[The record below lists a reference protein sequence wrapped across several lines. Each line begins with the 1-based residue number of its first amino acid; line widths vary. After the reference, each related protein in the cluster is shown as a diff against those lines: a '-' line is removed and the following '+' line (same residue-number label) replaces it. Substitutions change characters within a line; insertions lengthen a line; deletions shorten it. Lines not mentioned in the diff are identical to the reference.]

1 MYVLDKLNYAEQRGL
16 GFETVKSLPGM
27 DMPLPSVRY
36 NAPYIEVELPLSMK
50 VAESIYG
57 DLSEKEIKVLEYIRT
72 KGEAT
77 SADIQSYYG
86 LEQKPVSRILTKLKD
101 KKYIES
107 VGQARNTRYK
117 VVESGQ

>member
-1 MYVLDKLNYAEQRGL
+1 MK
-16 GFETVKSLPGM
+16 
-27 DMPLPSVRY
+27 
-36 NAPYIEVELPLSMK
+36 LPLSMK